1 MIEIFTALAIVA
13 LSFAQVMTCFTLYLI
28 GKKIDSVLHLI
39 KGRRNESRT
48 STVQALH

>member
-13 LSFAQVMTCFTLYLI
+13 LSFAQLMTSFSVYLI

-39 KGRRNESRT
+39 KERRNESRT

>member
-1 MIEIFTALAIVA
+1 MIEIFTALAIVV

-39 KGRRNESRT
+39 RKGTEGIGE
-48 STVQALH
+48 QAR